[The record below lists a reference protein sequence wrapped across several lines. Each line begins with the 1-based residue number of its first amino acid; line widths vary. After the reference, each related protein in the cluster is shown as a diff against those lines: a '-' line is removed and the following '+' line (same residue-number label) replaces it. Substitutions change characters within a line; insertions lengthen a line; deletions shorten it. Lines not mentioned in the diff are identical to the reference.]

1 MNYLE
6 FLNTLHDSCLYFG
19 SITSAVL
26 LLSNWNAAGRAMDW
40 GDRWRACGGCHRVEE
55 TICWSFIVII
65 IFFIYIH
72 SDSRRLRI
80 GFVFIVIISIV
91 VLYIQTLGG

>member
-1 MNYLE
+1 MTPVYILGRSRQPCYC
-6 FLNTLHDSCLYFG
+6 FRAGTLL
-19 SITSAVL
+19 
-26 LLSNWNAAGRAMDW
+26 GRAMDW

>member
-26 LLSNWNAAGRAMDW
+26 LLSNWHAAGRAMDW
-40 GDRWRACGGCHRVEE
+40 GDRWRAFVGCHRVEE

-65 IFFIYIH
+65 ICLYIH